1 MKRGVYWKRIIG
13 VALLVL
19 LLIGL
24 GTFLTPSAERTYYRV
39 DHLDLILQAS
49 QRHEVSPY
57 LVGAVIFTESRF
69 RSEARSEVGA
79 VGLMQLMPETAEEVA
94 DRLGMADVTSASL
107 EEPKVNIELGV
118 AYLKELQERFPDES
132 LALAAYN
139 AGPTVVAQWA
149 SEGRA
154 VPYAETREFVTSVRY
169 HRDRLSELYPEWS
182 RTQQ

>member
-1 MKRGVYWKRIIG
+1 MKRRVFWKRILG
-13 VALLVL
+13 VVLLALLL
-19 LLIGL
+19 LGL
-24 GTFLTPSAERTYYRV
+24 GAFFTPAAERTYYRV
-39 DHLDLILQAS
+39 DHLDLIRQTA
-49 QRHEVSPY
+49 QRHDVSPY

-79 VGLMQLMPETAEEVA
+79 VGLMQLMPETAQEVA
-94 DRLGMADVTSASL
+94 ERLGMAEVTSATL

-139 AGPTVVAQWA
+139 AGPTLVAQWV

-169 HRDRLSELYPEWS
+169 HRDRLRELYPEWS
-182 RTQQ
+182 SGH